1 MVPRY
6 FIPKFQSSTECVFIT
21 VSLFLYTG
29 PHSFTGEDSVEFQIH
44 GGSAVVLTMLSAL
57 GTIPGCRHAEPGDFT
72 KRAFFNNKLDLTEV
86 EGLGDLIHAE
96 TEAQRKQALR
106 QMEVKRV
113 ALSLILILMFDAAG
127 RPRKVVL

>member
-1 MVPRY
+1 MVPKC

-21 VSLFLYTG
+21 VSLFLYTV

-44 GGSAVVLTMLSAL
+44 GGSAVVLAMLSTAL
-57 GTIPGCRHAEPGDFT
+57 GTVPGCRHAEPGDYT
-72 KRAFFNNKLDLTEV
+72 KRAFFNNKLDLTEI

-113 ALSLILILMFDAAG
+113 ALSLIMFDAAG